1 MNFLSII
8 IWVWSAVVFHPLH
21 ISVTY
26 VDYNPKTGSFEIT
39 HKIFIDDFESALQ
52 LYDNESFQLGTEKE
66 LPDTDS
72 YIKKYMAKQFEVKV
86 NGEIISGEYL
96 GREMDLE
103 SIWIYQ
109 EVKDIPN
116 AEAIE
121 IKNAVLL
128 DLYDDQK
135 NITHLKYNEQ
145 KQSFLFKK
153 DEAVNTIEI
162 DKNP

>member
-1 MNFLSII
+1 MNFISII
-8 IWVWSAVVFHPLH
+8 IWVWSALVLHPLH

-26 VDYNPKTGSFEIT
+26 VDYNPKTSSFEIT
-39 HKIFIDDFESALQ
+39 HKIFIDDFETALQ

-103 SIWIYQ
+103 SIWIYH
-109 EVKDIPN
+109 EIKDVPN

-121 IKNAVLL
+121 VKNAVLL

-135 NITHLKYNEQ
+135 NITHLKYKAQ

-153 DEAVNTIEI
+153 DETVDTMEI
-162 DKNP
+162 D

>member
-1 MNFLSII
+1 MNFLSIFF
-8 IWVWSAVVFHPLH
+8 WVWSALALHPIH

-26 VDYNPKTGSFEIT
+26 VEYNPKSGSFEIT

-52 LYDNESFQLGTEKE
+52 LYDNESFQLGTKKE
-66 LPDTDS
+66 LPETDS
-72 YIKKYMAKQFEVKV
+72 YIKKYMAQQFEVKV
-86 NGEIISGEYL
+86 NGETIKGEYL

-103 SIWIYQ
+103 SIWIYH
-109 EVKDIPN
+109 EIKDVPN

-128 DLYDDQK
+128 DLYEDQK
-135 NITHLKYNEQ
+135 NITHLKYKGQ

-153 DEAVNTIEI
+153 DEAVDTIKL
-162 DKNP
+162 D